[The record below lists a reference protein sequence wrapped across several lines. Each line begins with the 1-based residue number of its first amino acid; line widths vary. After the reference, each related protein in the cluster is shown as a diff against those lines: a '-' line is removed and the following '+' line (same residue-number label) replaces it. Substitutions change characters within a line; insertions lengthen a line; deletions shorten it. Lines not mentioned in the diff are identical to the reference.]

1 VPDPAI
7 RLQQRRA
14 FETMGPSLSLHLE
27 APVNRSRVG
36 IALSG
41 AAILLACGGVAAA
54 AAGAPPSAGL
64 VSADPTVSVTATAT
78 PDPSDTDD
86 DGVEPADDDGSAD
99 DQGDQNDRDATDAGD
114 DSGATGTGGVG
125 PDAAGPA
132 HHGLCTAWSHVQGTP
147 GKAADSTAFRNLQAV
162 GCDDV
167 PATTEPGDDD
177 ATDEGDSGETRP
189 PGTGQGKTKTEHS
202 SSTAS
207 TKTSKSSKTS
217 KGAKGSTS
225 GKGAKRT
232 HGSHGR
238 H

>member
-1 VPDPAI
+1 
-7 RLQQRRA
+7 
-14 FETMGPSLSLHLE
+14 MGPSLSLHLE

-99 DQGDQNDRDATDAGD
+99 DQDDQDDQGDQNDQDATDAGD

-147 GKAADSTAFRNLQAV
+147 GKAADSTAFRNVQAV

>member
-1 VPDPAI
+1 
-7 RLQQRRA
+7 
-14 FETMGPSLSLHLE
+14 M
-27 APVNRSRVG
+27 NRSRVG

-99 DQGDQNDRDATDAGD
+99 DQGDQNDQDATDAGD

-207 TKTSKSSKTS
+207 TKTSKTS
-217 KGAKGSTS
+217 KSAKGSTS

>member
-1 VPDPAI
+1 
-7 RLQQRRA
+7 
-14 FETMGPSLSLHLE
+14 M
-27 APVNRSRVG
+27 NRSRVG

-64 VSADPTVSVTATAT
+64 VSADPTVSVPAAAT
-78 PDPSDTDD
+78 PALSDTDD
-86 DGVEPADDDGSAD
+86 DGVEPGDDGSTD
-99 DQGDQNDRDATDAGD
+99 DQGDQADEGDQDATDAGD

-167 PATTEPGDDD
+167 PATAEPGDDD

-189 PGTGQGKTKTEHS
+189 PGTGQGKPKAEHS

-207 TKTSKSSKTS
+207 TKTAKTT
-217 KGAKGSTS
+217 KTTKGSKS